1 MKKFLTILLSVS
13 LLVSCADDFTDI
25 DPVGALSDASLQNAT
40 GVDLLLTGAYSVLD
54 GVRNGYGAD
63 WHISGDNWWMDVIA
77 DDAHKGSTDG
87 DQPDLLALEI
97 FNWETTN
104 PYVDGK
110 WLALFA
116 GVNRA
121 NGVLDLINK
130 SDNPSEFSTQA
141 AQARFLR
148 GHFNFEIQVMWV
160 NVPYISEQNFADNEF
175 NQPNSGP
182 IWSQIE
188 ADFTAAMNDL
198 PASRGGSYS
207 EPGRPVKS
215 TAQAYLGKAQL
226 YQGKW
231 SSALSNL
238 DAVINSGQ
246 YSLNADYFSNFRSDG
261 ENGSEHIF
269 AIQFAADAGQSFQG
283 NRGGTLNWPIGPMT
297 GGMCCGFY
305 QPTQDLA
312 NAFQTSADGLPLLDT
327 WMNND
332 IANDAG
338 VESSEAFTPHTGPLD
353 PRIDYTVGRRGIDFN
368 GYGAFTG
375 KENIRASFT
384 DVSGPYANKKSMY
397 TAGDDGNRGTGGW
410 GEQRSGINFHI
421 IRYADVIL
429 MAAEA
434 AVESG
439 NLEKGRS
446 LVNQVRTR
454 AMNSPRADASPNY
467 VIDTYNSA
475 WTDAATARKAV
486 RHERRIELGM
496 EGKRLFDIRR
506 WGETVSTLNA
516 FIANEGRTI
525 PSFQARAFTV
535 QSKHSALPI
544 PLNAIDQS
552 DGALSQNPGY

>member
-1 MKKFLTILLSVS
+1 M
-13 LLVSCADDFTDI
+13 
-25 DPVGALSDASLQNAT
+25 
-40 GVDLLLTGAYSVLD
+40 
-54 GVRNGYGAD
+54 
-63 WHISGDNWWMDVIA
+63 
-77 DDAHKGSTDG
+77 
-87 DQPDLLALEI
+87 
-97 FNWETTN
+97 
-104 PYVDGK
+104 
-110 WLALFA
+110 
-116 GVNRA
+116 A
-121 NGVLDLINK
+121 N
-130 SDNPSEFSTQA
+130 
-141 AQARFLR
+141 
-148 GHFNFEIQVMWV
+148 
-160 NVPYISEQNFADNEF
+160 
-175 NQPNSGP
+175 
-182 IWSQIE
+182 
-188 ADFTAAMNDL
+188 L

-215 TAQAYLGKAQL
+215 TAQAYLGKSQL
-226 YQGKW
+226 HQGKW
-231 SSALSNL
+231 SSALNNL

-246 YSLNADYFSNFRSDG
+246 YALLSDYFGNFRTDG

-283 NRGGTLNWPIGPMT
+283 NMGGTLNWPIGPMT

-312 NAFQTSADGLPLLDT
+312 NAFQTGADGLPPLDT
-327 WMNND
+327 WSTTDITND
-332 IANDAG
+332 YY
-338 VESSEAFTPHTGPLD
+338 VETSDAFTPHAGPLD
-353 PRIDYTVGRRGIDFN
+353 PRIDYTIGRRGIDFN

-410 GEQRSGINFHI
+410 GQQRSGINFHI
-421 IRYADVIL
+421 IRYADVLL

-446 LVNQVRTR
+446 YVNQVRER
-454 AMNSPRADASPNY
+454 AKNSPRADSSPNY

-475 WTDAATARKAV
+475 WTDASTARKAV

-506 WGETVSTLNA
+506 WGNTVSTLNA
-516 FIANEGRTI
+516 FISNEGRTI
-525 PSFQARAFTV
+525 TPFSDRAFTV

-552 DGALSQNPGY
+552 AGALSQNPGY